1 MRTLARAVV
10 SLLGDPRRL
19 VTALRGLQPFLANWR
34 EFTRLQEG
42 APATLRP
49 RLRNLYP
56 CLTDRYESAGTA
68 RGHYFHQDVWV
79 ARRIYEA
86 APEDHYDIGS
96 RIDGFVGHLLA
107 FREVHVLDVRHLET
121 TQPGLHFTRANLL
134 DLPFSDGSVASIS
147 SLHAVEHVGLGR
159 YGDLVMPDGCF
170 RAIRELQRVV
180 AVGGRL
186 YFSVPIGVERLEF
199 NAHRIFA
206 PATVLEQFRDLE
218 LVEFAAVDDNGDLV
232 EGVHPDRFARSR
244 YACGMFVFERPAAP
258 RATAPE

>member
-1 MRTLARAVV
+1 MRALARTAFA
-10 SLLGDPRRL
+10 LIGDPRRL
-19 VTALRGLQPFLANWR
+19 GRALRGLRPFLANWR
-34 EFTRLQEG
+34 EFRRRQDE

-49 RLRNLYP
+49 RLLSLYP
-56 CLTDRYESAGTA
+56 CLTDRYESAGSA

-96 RIDGFVGHLLA
+96 RIDGFVAHLLA
-107 FREVHVLDVRHLET
+107 FREVHVLDVRQLET
-121 TQPGLHFTRANLL
+121 TQPGLHFTQANLL
-134 DLPFSDGSVASIS
+134 DLPFPDKSVASIS
-147 SLHAVEHVGLGR
+147 SLHTVEHVGLGR

-186 YFSVPIGVERLEF
+186 YFSVPIGTERVEF
-199 NAHRIFA
+199 DAHRIFA
-206 PATVLEQFRDLE
+206 PATVLAQFRDLE
-218 LVEFAAVDDNGDLV
+218 LVEFAAVDDDGDLV

-244 YACGMFVFERPAAP
+244 YACGMFVFERPAPASSS
-258 RATAPE
+258 APE